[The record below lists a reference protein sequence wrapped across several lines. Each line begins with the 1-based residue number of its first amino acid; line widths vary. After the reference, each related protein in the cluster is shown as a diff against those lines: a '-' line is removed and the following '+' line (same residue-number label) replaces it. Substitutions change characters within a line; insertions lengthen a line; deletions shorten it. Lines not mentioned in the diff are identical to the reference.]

1 MVLDRHYTCIIILVD
16 AHFNLRL
23 DRVLEASVLES
34 IRVWQSNKKDLVLTL
49 SNDYNSELSLI
60 KLILFIIIL
69 NQTGKKNMLVR

>member
-1 MVLDRHYTCIIILVD
+1 MVLDRHYTCIIKLVD
-16 AHFNLRL
+16 ALFNLRL

>member
-1 MVLDRHYTCIIILVD
+1 MVLDRHYTCIIKLVD
-16 AHFNLRL
+16 ALFNLRL

-49 SNDYNSELSLI
+49 LNDYNSELSLI

>member
-1 MVLDRHYTCIIILVD
+1 MVLDRHYTCIIKLVD
-16 AHFNLRL
+16 ALFNLRL

-49 SNDYNSELSLI
+49 SNDYNSEFSLI

>member
-1 MVLDRHYTCIIILVD
+1 MVLDRHYTCIIKLVD
-16 AHFNLRL
+16 ALFNLRL

-34 IRVWQSNKKDLVLTL
+34 VRVWQSNKKDLVLTL